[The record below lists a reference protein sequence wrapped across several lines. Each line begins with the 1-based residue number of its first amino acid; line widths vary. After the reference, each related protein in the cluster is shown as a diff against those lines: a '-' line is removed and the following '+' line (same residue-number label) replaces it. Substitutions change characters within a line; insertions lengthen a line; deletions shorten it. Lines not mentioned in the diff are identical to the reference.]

1 MEIDTIPLNNE
12 WIRKFDETDK
22 LYKDFYKADIY
33 YTNLNII
40 YLNSENEIEKIK
52 QESFLLSRC
61 NYITIEE
68 IIQILKENM
77 SEQSKKYSLLSIL
90 KYNITLNPENV
101 MSYLSHDPSTHNND
115 FLTSIN
121 HITPITFEQSINMFH
136 DLTDL
141 IIIFCDKSVK
151 SGNHNNV
158 TKKIVLRSNRPG
170 KRNTLRKQ
178 YKA

>member
-1 MEIDTIPLNNE
+1 MEIDTTPLNNE
-12 WIRKFDETDK
+12 WIRKFNETDK

-52 QESFLLSRC
+52 QESFLLSQC

-90 KYNITLNPENV
+90 KYNITLNPENII
-101 MSYLSHDPSTHNND
+101 SYLSHESSTHNND

-121 HITPITFEQSINMFH
+121 HITPITFEKSINMFH

-141 IIIFCDKSVK
+141 ILIFYEKSVK
-151 SGNHNNV
+151 SCSHNV
-158 TKKIVLRSNRPG
+158 TKKIVLRSNRHTR
-170 KRNTLRKQ
+170 RNTLRKQ

>member
-40 YLNSENEIEKIK
+40 YLNSENEIDKIK
-52 QESFLLSRC
+52 QESFLLSQC

-77 SEQSKKYSLLSIL
+77 SDQTKKYSLLSIL
-90 KYNITLNPENV
+90 KYNITLNPENII
-101 MSYLSHDPSTHNND
+101 SYLSPDYSINNND

-121 HITPITFEQSINMFH
+121 HIMPITFEKSISMFH

-141 IIIFCDKSVK
+141 IIIFYDKSVK
-151 SGNHNNV
+151 SSAHNV
-158 TKKIVLRSNRPG
+158 TKKIVLQSNRRSH
-170 KRNTLRKQ
+170 KNTHRKQ

>member
-12 WIRKFDETDK
+12 WIRKFAETDQ
-22 LYKDFYKADIY
+22 LYKDFYKDDIY

-40 YLNSENEIEKIK
+40 YVNNDNEIEKIK
-52 QESFLLSRC
+52 QESFLLSQC
-61 NYITIEE
+61 NYITTEE
-68 IIQILKENM
+68 IIKILKENM
-77 SEQSKKYSLLSIL
+77 TDQSKKYSLLSIL

-101 MSYLSHDPSTHNND
+101 ISYLSHDYSVNSND

-121 HITPITFEQSINMFH
+121 HIMPITFEKSISMFH

-141 IIIFCDKSVK
+141 IIIFYDKSVRTCP
-151 SGNHNNV
+151 HNV
-158 TKKIVLRSNRPG
+158 TKKIVLRRNR
-170 KRNTLRKQ
+170 KNTHRKQ

>member
-1 MEIDTIPLNNE
+1 MDIDTLPLNND

-22 LYKDFYKADIY
+22 LYKEFYKADIY

-52 QESFLLSRC
+52 QESFLLSQC

-68 IIQILKENM
+68 IVQILKENM

-101 MSYLSHDPSTHNND
+101 MSYLSQDPSTYNND

-121 HITPITFEQSINMFH
+121 HITPITFDKSIHMFH
-136 DLTDL
+136 DLTEL
-141 IIIFCDKSVK
+141 IIIFFDKTVK
-151 SGNHNNV
+151 SCSHNV
-158 TKKIVLRSNRPG
+158 TKKIVLRSNRHG
-170 KRNTLRKQ
+170 KKNTLRKQ

>member
-1 MEIDTIPLNNE
+1 MEIDTTPLNNE
-12 WIRKFDETDK
+12 WIRKFNETDK

-52 QESFLLSRC
+52 QESFLLSQC

-90 KYNITLNPENV
+90 KYNITLNPENII
-101 MSYLSHDPSTHNND
+101 SYLSHESSTHNND

-121 HITPITFEQSINMFH
+121 HITPITFEKSINMFH

-151 SGNHNNV
+151 SCSHNV
-158 TKKIVLRSNRPG
+158 TKKIVLRSNRHTR
-170 KRNTLRKQ
+170 RNTLRKQ

>member
-1 MEIDTIPLNNE
+1 MEIDTVPLNNE

-52 QESFLLSRC
+52 QESFLLSQC

-68 IIQILKENM
+68 IIKILKENM

-90 KYNITLNPENV
+90 KYNITLNPENI
-101 MSYLSHDPSTHNND
+101 MSYLSQTPSTHNND

-121 HITPITFEQSINMFH
+121 HITPIIFEKSIHMFH

-141 IIIFCDKSVK
+141 IIIFRDKSEFK
-151 SGNHNNV
+151 SSCHNV
-158 TKKIVLRSNRPG
+158 TKKIVLRSNRHA
-170 KRNTLRKQ
+170 KKNTLRKQ

>member
-1 MEIDTIPLNNE
+1 MEIDTAPLNNE

-90 KYNITLNPENV
+90 KYNITLNPENI
-101 MSYLSHDPSTHNND
+101 MSYLSHDPSTHNTD

-121 HITPITFEQSINMFH
+121 HITPITFEKSIHMFH

-151 SGNHNNV
+151 SCSHNNV
-158 TKKIVLRSNRPG
+158 TKKIVLRSNRHA